1 MPHTPTRE
9 TRQRVLVLGYS
20 GLLAGIAGFINSV
33 ALLVLT
39 FPVGIEHQAGH
50 GLSQSAAV

>member
-20 GLLAGIAGFINSV
+20 GLLAGMVTSRGV
-33 ALLVLT
+33 V
-39 FPVGIEHQAGH
+39 
-50 GLSQSAAV
+50 